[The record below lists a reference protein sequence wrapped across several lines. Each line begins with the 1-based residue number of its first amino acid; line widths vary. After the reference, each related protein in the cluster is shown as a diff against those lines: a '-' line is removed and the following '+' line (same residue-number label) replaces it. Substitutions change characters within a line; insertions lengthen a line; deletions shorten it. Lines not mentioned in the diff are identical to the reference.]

1 MASPRI
7 SRFGERAVLV
17 EVNGLDEARHLY
29 SALRHAR
36 ETPAAASSAA
46 PWRDIVDLVPAAR
59 SVLVIA
65 DTASRAARLHTAL
78 VAGTADLT
86 GLLAEPPPPTSAEA
100 APPVTIPVHYDGPDL
115 AEVASHTGLTPAEVV
130 AAHTG
135 MPWQVAFGGFAPG
148 FAYLVGGDPRLRV
161 PRRPQ
166 PRTTVPAGSVALAGE
181 FSGIYPRSSPGGWQ
195 LIGRTD
201 VVLWD
206 PDRTPPAALQPG
218 QHVRFTVAEASTRPA
233 SKTSTAAIPTAP
245 APHREPRQP
254 HRALTVLTS
263 GPLTAVQDE
272 GRPGLAAVGVGPSGA
287 ADRTAYRLANRLVGN
302 VPGSAALE
310 VTLGGL
316 AVRAT
321 GVLTVCLTGAA
332 GPATVDGRVVDFA
345 TPLHLHDGQELRL
358 GMPSGGVR
366 SYLAVRGG
374 LALPVILGSR
384 STDRLADLG
393 PATVATGDVLPVGT
407 EVGGPVHVDHAPPM
421 AHSRPTRASQSQG
434 RDEVLV
440 DVLPG
445 PQLDWFDWGSGHRSG
460 HLDRLV
466 DRLWVVSGDADRVGV
481 RLDAAPGRD
490 GRALTR
496 HTEWAG
502 AEVPSFGMVRGA
514 VQVPPSGLPVILG
527 ADHPVTG
534 GYPVIA
540 VATEAGSDRLAQ
552 CRPGDRVRLRLRL
565 RLPKTC
571 RPANS

>member
-1 MASPRI
+1 MAPPRI

-65 DTASRAARLHTAL
+65 DTAAGAARLHTAL
-78 VAGTADLT
+78 VAGVAS
-86 GLLAEPPPPTSAEA
+86 LAAAPPPASAEA

-161 PRRPQ
+161 PRHPQ
-166 PRTTVPAGSVALAGE
+166 PRTTVPAGAVALAGE

-218 QHVRFTVAEASTRPA
+218 QQVRFTVAEPST
-233 SKTSTAAIPTAP
+233 SKTSTAATPTAP
-245 APHREPRQP
+245 ARHREPRQP

-263 GPLTAVQDE
+263 GPLTTVQDD
-272 GRPGLAAVGVGPSGA
+272 GRLGLAAVGVGPSGA

-321 GVLTVCLTGAA
+321 GALTVCLTGAA

-345 TPLHLHDGQELRL
+345 TPLHLRDGQELRL
-358 GMPSGGVR
+358 GMPSRGVR

-374 LALPVILGSR
+374 LALPVTLGSR

-393 PATVATGDVLPVGT
+393 PAAVAAGDALPVGA
-407 EVGGPVHVDHAPPM
+407 EVGGPVHVDHAPPTE
-421 AHSRPTRASQSQG
+421 HSQPSRPSQSQG
-434 RDEVLV
+434 RDEVLI

-445 PQLDWFDWGSGHRSG
+445 PQLDWFDWGSG

-481 RLDAAPGRD
+481 RLAAAPGRD

-496 HTEWAG
+496 HTKWAG

-534 GYPVIA
+534 GYPVIG

-552 CRPGDRVRLRLRL
+552 CRPGDQVRLRLL
-565 RLPKTC
+565 RV
-571 RPANS
+571 